1 DVTAQVGGV
10 EVSFGGQDASDV
22 WVGKTSSKIQ
32 LSPGSDELLVEVMS
46 YKDLSGNPA
55 EQPNANDTATVSV
68 KPFLTLDQ
76 EIVDN
81 PIDSSAVIIHGSALG
96 VASGAF
102 LKLEVTRDEISEYSQ
117 DVQVDD
123 KGIWTTE
130 TLDWGDWLLGTYTV
144 IVSGPNN
151 SDLTSEVKN
160 TITIE

>member
-1 DVTAQVGGV
+1 M
-10 EVSFGGQDASDV
+10 
-22 WVGKTSSKIQ
+22 
-32 LSPGSDELLVEVMS
+32 PGSDELLVEVTGYQDMS
-46 YKDLSGNPA
+46 GTSGDLASVSN
-55 EQPNANDTATVSV
+55 TATVSV
-68 KPFLTLDQ
+68 KPLLTLNQ

-81 PIDSSAVIIHGSALG
+81 PIDSSAVIIHGSTLG

-117 DVQVDD
+117 NVQVDD
-123 KGIWTTE
+123 KGTWTTE

-151 SDLTSEVKN
+151 SDLPSEVKN